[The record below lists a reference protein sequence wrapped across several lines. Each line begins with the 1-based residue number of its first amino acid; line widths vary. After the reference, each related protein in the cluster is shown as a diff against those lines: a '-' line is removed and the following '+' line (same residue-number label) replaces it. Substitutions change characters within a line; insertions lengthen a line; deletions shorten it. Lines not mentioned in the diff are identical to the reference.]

1 MVSYSRVTGSLLN
14 CETFIYSASVRLD
27 QSEHS
32 ILAREPVP
40 TSDWSRRAGDH
51 TVYIFSIMLGR
62 VATLEPLDEV
72 RSQAN

>member
-1 MVSYSRVTGSLLN
+1 MTCQVTGSLLN
-14 CETFIYSASVRLD
+14 CVTFIYSASVQTN

-32 ILAREPVP
+32 IWAPDPVP
-40 TSDWSRRAGDH
+40 ASDWSRPAGDH

-72 RSQAN
+72 RSQAK